1 MIIAKEIINLCE
13 EWSKSTIA
21 GGERVDI
28 YENPGSSDIT
38 KIVKS
43 IRHKEK
49 LIRFIADAK
58 SPQKVYVWDSSLAVH
73 SEIFKTLGYN
83 FNDWMNLPNILVG
96 YGHITSGKIILGDEF
111 GSIES
116 LLGAVSALC
125 DFKSPQ
131 PSWKKKYG
139 KEVSTVK
146 KYLSDLFEYN
156 WLFLDKY
163 ISGSGPFIGKEKQ
176 RFLDWIKIYDN
187 S

>member
-1 MIIAKEIINLCE
+1 MITSKQIINLCE

-38 KIVKS
+38 KIIKL
-43 IRHKEK
+43 IKHKEK

-73 SEIFKTLGYN
+73 SEIFSVLGYH
-83 FNDWMNLPNILVG
+83 FNDWMNLPNVLVG

-139 KEVSTVK
+139 KEISNVK
-146 KYLSDLFEYN
+146 KYLFALFEYN
-156 WLFLDKY
+156 WSFLDKH
-163 ISGSGPFIGKEKQ
+163 ISGSGPFIEKEKQ
-176 RFLDWIKIYDN
+176 EFLDWVKNNDN